1 LVVFTNK
8 ESQFLF
14 KKYEVNENIK
24 IVLLEIEEFYNY
36 KYKNNWIDNHSQ
48 NTLLNCDDKFV
59 NDMKSYKTSWKLNML
74 WNKKIS
80 FVKKAYQEKYF
91 DETEWYGWMD
101 IGYFRHLIPL

>member
-1 LVVFTNK
+1 
-8 ESQFLF
+8 
-14 KKYEVNENIK
+14 
-24 IVLLEIEEFYNY
+24 
-36 KYKNNWIDNHSQ
+36 
-48 NTLLNCDDKFV
+48 
-59 NDMKSYKTSWKLNML
+59 MKSYKTSWKLNML